1 MRQTIRKSISLLLAL
16 CMILGLC
23 LAAAR
28 EENQPTC
35 PVWEEW
41 RIPSGGAIQSI
52 GRSRRSARGRGR
64 GVWDPYHFVR
74 LPLPVE
80 EQQEY
85 PAVTLTF
92 QGTGIKVFGQLATNG
107 PIMTVTID
115 GTQAGEADFYGSSA
129 SGIAY
134 EKHGL
139 DNGVHTAVFTFT
151 NRTNSPDPSQFKISR
166 RPSTTLRYW
175 APGISQRS
183 VEGGTAPLRRK
194 PRWASASP

>member
-23 LAAAR
+23 LPAAAQ
-28 EENQPTC
+28 EENPTDVPGVGRVEDTDPAVQYSQSVDHGDP
-35 PVWEEW
+35 PVGVW
-41 RIPSGGAIQSI
+41 
-52 GRSRRSARGRGR
+52 

-151 NRTNSPDPSQFKISR
+151 NRTNSPDPSQFKDLQAAIDYFEV
-166 RPSTTLRYW
+166 L
-175 APGISQRS
+175 G
-183 VEGGTAPLRRK
+183 PL
-194 PRWASASP
+194 SLIHI